1 MREGEKPQPSPP
13 ALWQRQCLQ
22 ICVHIE
28 GACPCCP
35 RGALEGTWTG
45 TRTWTGCRCG
55 CGCGCAG
62 ARVRGCGCGCA
73 CLDDRARDAA
83 EVAFAAVDHL
93 LEVRAVRGPASAEQI
108 ASEARHDS
116 MTRGARPS
124 IARPPSKGDFGTAGA
139 RVAFGCGLW
148 LHRGKGGQMRGLA
161 SNNKNN
167 ELRAAACIFLR
178 F

>member
-13 ALWQRQCLQ
+13 ALWQWQCLQ
-22 ICVHIE
+22 IRTRRRRM
-28 GACPCCP
+28 PLLPP
-35 RGALEGTWTG
+35 RGLGGDMDG

-62 ARVRGCGCGCA
+62 ARGCGCGCA

-83 EVAFAAVDHL
+83 EVTFAAVDHL

-108 ASEARHDS
+108 ASEARHVS

-124 IARPPSKGDFGTAGA
+124 IARPPSKGEFGTAGA

-167 ELRAAACIFLR
+167 ELRAAARIYLR